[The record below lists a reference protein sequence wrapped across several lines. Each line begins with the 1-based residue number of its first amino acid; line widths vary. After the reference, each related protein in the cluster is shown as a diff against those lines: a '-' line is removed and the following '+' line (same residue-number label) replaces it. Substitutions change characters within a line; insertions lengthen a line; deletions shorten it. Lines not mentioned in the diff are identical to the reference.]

1 MKPDLTILLALFT
14 SVLII
19 LAKDKEENVPP
30 SQALLGQVVK
40 PGDRMVFC
48 LEFPLD
54 GDGCF
59 VPLGPGISLTEYFL
73 NGMAENLMAYA

>member
-1 MKPDLTILLALFT
+1 MLPALFT

-19 LAKDKEENVPP
+19 SAKDKQENVPP
-30 SQALLGQVVK
+30 SQARLGQVVK

-48 LEFPLD
+48 LEFALG

-59 VPLGPGISLTEYFL
+59 VPSGPGI
-73 NGMAENLMAYA
+73 

>member
-1 MKPDLTILLALFT
+1 MLPALFT

-19 LAKDKEENVPP
+19 SAKDKQENVPP
-30 SQALLGQVVK
+30 SQARLGQVVK

-48 LEFPLD
+48 LEFPLG

-59 VPLGPGISLTEYFL
+59 VPSGPGI
-73 NGMAENLMAYA
+73 